1 MRGLGWNWR
10 YFSGNG
16 GVYRRTLGIVV
27 LTVSAIGCGSNTK
40 PNPSQTNPL
49 GDAGNSVTCKNDIAV
64 VPSPNLTGRF
74 ALQTIASR
82 FVPKTGLTSEFY
94 TTTTSI
100 LLADLTQTGTQV
112 SMSAAYCSQVA
123 ADPAAPAH
131 VNIPDAYQRSLA
143 PFVRTGTYSGN
154 GTGTGILAFPSFVE
168 LEGVTL
174 ADPAHDALPTDPADP
189 RVTDQDKDGNPGVTI
204 KLSGLVSGDM
214 YVVQRQTSALTGI
227 AVSEDRVQGDY
238 GFTSEQIVLASNP
251 EAIKTLAAQTA
262 IADPNTCASS
272 FVLVRVTAASAC
284 ADVLADATLFN

>member
-1 MRGLGWNWR
+1 MRGLCWNWR
-10 YFSGNG
+10 FLAGIFGAYWRPL
-16 GVYRRTLGIVV
+16 GVVV
-27 LTVSAIGCGSNTK
+27 LTVSAIGCGSSSK
-40 PNPSQTNPL
+40 PSPSQTSPL
-49 GDAGNSVTCKNDIAV
+49 GDAGDSVTCSNNVAAT
-64 VPSPNLTGRF
+64 PSPNLTGRF

-94 TTTTSI
+94 TTTTSV
-100 LLADLTQTGTQV
+100 LLADITESGKQV
-112 SMSAAYCSQVA
+112 SMSASYCSQVA
-123 ADPAAPAH
+123 ADPASPAH
-131 VNIPDAYQRSLA
+131 VNIPDAYQQSLV
-143 PFVRTGTYSGN
+143 PFVRAGTYGDN
-154 GTGTGILAFPSFVE
+154 GTGTDILAFPSFVE

-174 ADPAHDALPTDPADP
+174 ADPAHDALPTDPTDP

-262 IADPNTCASS
+262 IADPNVCAST
-272 FVLVRVTAASAC
+272 FVLVRITAASTC
-284 ADVLADATLFN
+284 ADVLANATLFN